1 MADEFD
7 DFLMDR
13 DQAQHAER
21 VLRLWE
27 THGPLLREQHELRGG
42 MVWKKARGHEYS
54 FRYFQDPDTGTKKF
68 ESQGRRSPESEA
80 AQAAYFARRER
91 VQAQVDR
98 TAREVEMAGRMAQ
111 AFRMARFPATPARIV
126 QGLWLEGYFDDRLML
141 MGATAILGYELKAGF
156 LAPPSLFRGES
167 LRIMVRDGID
177 ERLGDV
183 VERLTKAADADFAVV
198 ERSQDHLVLDGG
210 RGGRI
215 EVHTLTS
222 LIQYLLDRG
231 LDTDLFYDLLTGVAA
246 NPGWQ
251 GVAVA
256 RDARVMTVTTI
267 DPRAHAVLTHATAIT
282 EPDPDRAELLTRRAR
297 LIRWVAEHRLEL
309 AFTPAQVNAFPD
321 LWEGDVDREEQRRW
335 GAI

>member
-1 MADEFD
+1 MTDDFD

-21 VLRLWE
+21 VLGMWHV
-27 THGPLLREQHELRGG
+27 HGPLLREQHELRGG
-42 MVWKKARGHEYS
+42 MIWKKARGHEYL

-68 ESQGRRSPESEA
+68 VSQGRRSPETEA
-80 AQAAYFARRER
+80 AHAAYFARRER
-91 VQAQVDR
+91 VQAQLDR
-98 TAREVEMAGRMAQ
+98 TGGEVERAGRMAQ
-111 AFRMARFPATPARIV
+111 ALRMARFPATPARIV
-126 QGLWLEGYFDDRLML
+126 QGLWLEGFFDERLML

-167 LRIMVRDGID
+167 LRIMVRDDID
-177 ERLGDV
+177 DRLADV
-183 VERLTKAADADFAVV
+183 VERLTKGADSDFAVV
-198 ERSQDHLVLDGG
+198 ERSEDHLVLDGG

-215 EVHTLTS
+215 EVHTMTS

-231 LDTDLFYDLLTGVAA
+231 LDTDLFYDLLKGVVE

-256 RDARVMTVTTI
+256 RDAQAMSVTTI

-297 LIRWVAEHRLEL
+297 LIRWVAEERVGLS
-309 AFTPAQVNAFPD
+309 FTQRQISAFPG
-321 LWEGDVDREEQRRW
+321 LWDEAEREDDRVW
-335 GAI
+335 GVR